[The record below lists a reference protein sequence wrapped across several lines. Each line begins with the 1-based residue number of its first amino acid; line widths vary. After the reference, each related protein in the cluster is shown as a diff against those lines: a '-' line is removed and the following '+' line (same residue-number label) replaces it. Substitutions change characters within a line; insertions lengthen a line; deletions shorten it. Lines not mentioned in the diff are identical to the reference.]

1 MAGEVAAT
9 PLLIPEPP
17 LQVLPSLAAQIGI
30 NEAIF
35 LQQIHYWSLAKVGR
49 GESPWVYNT
58 QEKWVEQMPWLGLR
72 TLQRVVDKLRDAEL
86 LLIEQPEGTN
96 RRAHYLVNYD
106 KLPASQAANVA
117 ASSRQSGGLSNTSS
131 KKSSKKS
138 QRASQKKVNRKVVTD
153 DELALA
159 AAVVSQFNSSAGTAL
174 SVDAHLTPIVGR
186 LREKPEYGER
196 QHRAIIEAVFAGDH
210 WWSGPPTPKII
221 YGNPG
226 IFEQSIELAREA
238 QKKGKRK
245 HDVNEEARRIR
256 REQGL
261 E

>member
-1 MAGEVAAT
+1 MAA

-17 LQVLPSLAAQIGI
+17 LQVLPSLAAEIGI

-35 LQQIHYWSLAKVGR
+35 LQQIHYWSLAKAAR

-72 TLQRVVDKLRDAEL
+72 TLQRVVNRLRDKEL

-106 KLPASQAANVA
+106 KLPSSQAANLA
-117 ASSRQSGGLSNTSS
+117 ASSRQSGGLSSNTS
-131 KKSSKKS
+131 KKSSKS
-138 QRASQKKVNRKVVTD
+138 SSSPSKKTVNRKVVTD
-153 DELALA
+153 DEFALA
-159 AAVVSQFNSSAGTAL
+159 AAVVGFFNSAAGTAL
-174 SVDAHLTPIVGR
+174 SVDAHLTPIVSR
-186 LREKPEYGER
+186 IRERPEYGEA
-196 QHRAIIEAVFAGDH
+196 QHKAIIEAVFAGDH
-210 WWSGPPTPKII
+210 WWSGAPTPKII
-221 YGNPG
+221 YGNAG
-226 IFEQSIELAREA
+226 IFEQSIELARQE
-238 QKKGKRK
+238 QKKKKKKRY
-245 HDVNEEARRIR
+245 DVNDEAARIR